1 MENPIGIILLIIAGV
16 IYKIYEGYKE
26 EQAKAKKRMEKLKR
40 KSPTGDP
47 VFRENTPRK
56 PRTSPIPS
64 VKPDPV
70 VQEIP
75 RRDYPEF
82 ELPAPVQPKRHS
94 PTPSAEYKRPEK
106 RRDSARIRNKP
117 LEIIDTSEQLPDAD
131 QPKFDLR
138 QAIIQQAILNRP
150 YID

>member
-16 IYKIYEGYKE
+16 IYKVYEGYKE

-40 KSPTGDP
+40 KAPTGDP
-47 VFRENTPRK
+47 VFRENTSRK

-70 VQEIP
+70 VRETP

-82 ELPAPVQPKRHS
+82 EIPTPAQPKRHNH
-94 PTPSAEYKRPEK
+94 TPPEEYTRSER
-106 RRDSARIRNKP
+106 RRDSARIKNKT
-117 LEIIDTSEQLPDAD
+117 LEVVETSEQLPDSD
-131 QPKFDLR
+131 HPKFDLR